1 MMETQ
6 APPNRWLET
15 GRLEVEMCLAMCI
28 GGIPLNV
35 LFFVGAAQLG
45 YPNLIDRFPEFSI
58 LVVGILLALP
68 MAAWMRFRG
77 HDRRSNL
84 EMSSTPIILAILL
97 IVVSWR
103 GVIPRS
109 ELLEWMRGLA
119 CPVMLIPMLFR
130 LDLYTGHHAV
140 HSRRPVPKAI

>member
-45 YPNLIDRFPEFSI
+45 YPDLIDRFPEFSI
-58 LVVGILLALP
+58 LVVGILLGLP
-68 MAAWMRFRG
+68 MAA
-77 HDRRSNL
+77 
-84 EMSSTPIILAILL
+84 
-97 IVVSWR
+97 
-103 GVIPRS
+103 
-109 ELLEWMRGLA
+109 WMRGLA
-119 CPVMLIPMLFR
+119 CPVMLVR
-130 LDLYTGHHAV
+130 LDLHAGHYAV